1 MGWSSEQRRDAPQLE
16 SEPGAVDERQR
27 SGRDGI
33 WNRLYGVPW
42 WALALIAIG
51 IWVGFSIAADEIY
64 SRIFT
69 QLRAG
74 IEMTLRISTISYS
87 LALVFGL
94 IVGVIRSTPP
104 RPKKGLI
111 AGTLSFV
118 RLLLYNA
125 ATLYVEVMRGLPV
138 LIVLLISAFVIVP
151 GVREILLEAY
161 GIQLP
166 FRGASVETAII
177 GLSLTYGAFLSEI
190 FRAGIQSI
198 EKGQIEAARSLG
210 MNYFQV
216 MWLVVLPQA
225 IRRVLPPLGNDFISM
240 IKDSSLVAILGIRD
254 VTQIARVTS
263 GSSFR
268 YLETYLTVA
277 VIYLTM
283 TILGSMLVRLLERRS
298 RQHQR

>member
-1 MGWSSEQRRDAPQLE
+1 VAERRR
-16 SEPGAVDERQR
+16 PGQ
-27 SGRDGI
+27 SGI
-33 WNRLYGVPW
+33 WRRIYSVPW
-42 WALALIAIG
+42 WGLVLIAIG

-74 IEMTLRISTISYS
+74 IEMTLRVSSISYS
-87 LALVFGL
+87 LALVLGL
-94 IVGVIRSTPP
+94 IVGVIRSSPP
-104 RPKKGLI
+104 LPKKGLI
-111 AGTLSFV
+111 GGALSFV

-151 GVREILLEAY
+151 GIREILLETY

-225 IRRVLPPLGNDFISM
+225 IRRVLPPLGNDFIAM

-283 TILGSMLVRLLERRS
+283 TILGSLLVRLLERRT
-298 RQHQR
+298 RQHHR